1 MKTIRN
7 FNVLI
12 NRLFYSNGWL
22 FVHFVDSDKEYKA
35 DMVLLAMG
43 FLGPEKAIIDEM
55 KMKTDPRGNI
65 ETPKNKYSTSLP
77 SVYAAGGMC

>member
-1 MKTIRN
+1 
-7 FNVLI
+7 
-12 NRLFYSNGWL
+12 
-22 FVHFVDSDKEYKA
+22 
-35 DMVLLAMG
+35 MVLLAMG

-77 SVYAAGGMC
+77 SVYAAGGTC